1 MWQMLYSTVF
11 EKSHFAY
18 KESPVTDLSCTHTIV
33 LTLYTTV
40 SVPI

>member
-11 EKSHFAY
+11 EKSHFAC
-18 KESPVTDLSCTHTIV
+18 KESPVTDLPYTHTV
-33 LTLYTTV
+33 ALTLYTTV